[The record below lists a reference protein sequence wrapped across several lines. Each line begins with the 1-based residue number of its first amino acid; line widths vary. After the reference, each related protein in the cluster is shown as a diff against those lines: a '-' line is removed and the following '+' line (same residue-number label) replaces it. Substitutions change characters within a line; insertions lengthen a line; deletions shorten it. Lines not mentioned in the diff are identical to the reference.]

1 MQRLLASGINKN
13 ISTLFEKFK
22 LRKHVNVYDAKT
34 YVERLFCIK
43 KSTLLAKE
51 MNNKLCGLGVA
62 VLGVTLIDH
71 IKPLSHLTSESLNI
85 WINRDF
91 LFGMFTAGH
100 V

>member
-13 ISTLFEKFK
+13 ISTLLEKFK

-62 VLGVTLIDH
+62 VLRRDSHRSHKAFVTLDFG
-71 IKPLSHLTSESLNI
+71 KFEHLDKS
-85 WINRDF
+85 
-91 LFGMFTAGH
+91 
-100 V
+100 